1 MNKIWRIAGDTGLA
15 LIATI
20 VTLIVGYVTGEMA
33 LKSLRSSNEAEAI
46 IFKIA
51 LPCAI
56 LACQAAIG
64 TAVILALQKRPVGA
78 AEIAGLILWPTL
90 LYPHSDYLPSIVVS
104 VLFFVLLVATF
115 IRIRYHMRREQ
126 EKPLTSDEK
135 MTHHIIDRE
144 RELNFDTVDTSG
156 VGLATDPETKKR
168 YFLNEDTE
176 GYDPETLARG
186 QHFKGLVTHAQ
197 YVVKVTRVFG

>member
-1 MNKIWRIAGDTGLA
+1 MNKIRRIASDVGLA
-15 LIATI
+15 LLATI
-20 VTLIVGYVTGEMA
+20 VTLVIGYVTGELA
-33 LKSLRSSNEAEAI
+33 LKSLRSSNEVGAI

-64 TAVILALQKRPVGA
+64 TTVILALQKRPVGA

-104 VLFFVLLVATF
+104 VLFFVLLMATF
-115 IRIRYHMRREQ
+115 IRIRYHMRRGQ
-126 EKPLTSDEK
+126 EKPLTSDEE